1 MKGTMKTMKKNIF
14 LLVASAALLASCGTG
29 SAVATAPTDKAVAT
43 PEQSEAVLKKAS
55 ESLADVDGVAVEL
68 GVDAS
73 VKATLPG
80 AALGLEK
87 DLNESISLNNLSL
100 KGAAGV
106 KDGKLVEAASFSG
119 GFSASLDL
127 PKAGKE
133 AIEIE
138 HKDISAGLSA
148 QEFLADDKV
157 YLDGTGLFDGVQK
170 IAEIAALFGAN
181 VESLPQKAE
190 DMKGYIALE
199 DGTCAKAATSFTQ
212 YVPMLP
218 TLITSIIPEGV
229 ELHSFS
235 DGSIGVSLTLEQVLE
250 FVATIQ
256 GEGAEIPSW
265 ALEGL
270 DGKLVITIAENGS
283 LAAYYDVKGTVEV
296 PVMQGINLTVE
307 IESKASASVKFGKV
321 NVDSV
326 PNPDSFN
333 PLIIKK

>member
-29 SAVATAPTDKAVAT
+29 STVATAPTDKGVAT
-43 PEQSEAVLKKAS
+43 PEQTEAVLKKAS

-250 FVATIQ
+250 LA
-256 GEGAEIPSW
+256 GEAIENFQYAEV
-265 ALEGL
+265 LEEL
-270 DGKLVITIAENGS
+270 DGKFVVTIAETGA
-283 LAAYYDVKGTVEV
+283 LAAYVEVKGTAEL
-296 PVMQGINLTVE
+296 PIAQGINLTVE
-307 IESKASASVKFGKV
+307 VNAKASASVKFGKV

-333 PLIIKK
+333 PLIAKK

>member
-1 MKGTMKTMKKNIF
+1 MKGPMKTMKKNIF

-29 SAVATAPTDKAVAT
+29 SAVATAPTDKGVAT
-43 PEQSEAVLKKAS
+43 AEQTEAVLKKAS

-68 GVDAS
+68 GVDSS

-100 KGAAGV
+100 KAVAGV
-106 KDGKLVEAASFSG
+106 KDGKLVESASLSG

-127 PKAGKE
+127 PKRGEE

-148 QEFLADDKV
+148 KEFLADDKV

-170 IAEIAALFGAN
+170 IAEIAALFGAD
-181 VESLPQKAE
+181 VSGLPQKAE

-199 DGTCAKAATSFTQ
+199 DGSCAQAATLFTQ

-235 DGSIGVSLTLEQVLE
+235 DGSIGVSFTLEEVLE
-250 FVATIQ
+250 LAGEATEKFQ
-256 GEGAEIPSW
+256 YAEL
-265 ALEGL
+265 LEEL
-270 DGKLVITIAENGS
+270 DGKFVITIAENGS
-283 LAAYYDVKGTVEV
+283 LAAYVEVKGTVEL
-296 PVMQGINLTVE
+296 PITQGINLTVE
-307 IESKASASVKFGKV
+307 VNSKASASVKFGKV
-321 NVDSV
+321 TVDSV

-333 PLIIKK
+333 PLILK

>member
-1 MKGTMKTMKKNIF
+1 MKGPMKTMKKNIF

-29 SAVATAPTDKAVAT
+29 SAVATAPTDQGVAT
-43 PEQSEAVLKKAS
+43 PEKTEAVLKKAA

-73 VKATLPG
+73 VKASVPG
-80 AALGLEK
+80 AALGLDK

-100 KGAAGV
+100 KAAAGV

-127 PKAGKE
+127 PKLGEE
-133 AIEIE
+133 AIEID
-138 HKDISAGLSA
+138 HKDISASLSA

-170 IAEIAALFGAN
+170 IAEIAALFGAQA
-181 VESLPQKAE
+181 EGLPQKAE
-190 DMKGYIALE
+190 DMKGYITLE
-199 DGTCAKAATSFTQ
+199 DGSCASAGAAFTQ

-235 DGSIGVSLTLEQVLE
+235 DGSIGVSFTLEEVLALAGQYTEEIPAAVAEVLE
-250 FVATIQ
+250 
-256 GEGAEIPSW
+256 E
-265 ALEGL
+265 L
-270 DGKLVITIAENGS
+270 DGKFVVTIAETGA
-283 LAAYYDVKGTVEV
+283 LAAYFEVKGTAELPIIQGLNATIEV
-296 PVMQGINLTVE
+296 NA
-307 IESKASASVKFGKV
+307 KASASVKFGKV

-333 PLIIKK
+333 PLILK